1 MEQLLIQLLG
11 NSPVLIAVL
20 IIYSRFDKR
29 CALIEQETSYL
40 KEEVKCLKIL
50 KKK

>member
-1 MEQLLIQLLG
+1 MEQLFIQLLG

-29 CALIEQETSYL
+29 CALIEQQTDML
-40 KEEVKCLKIL
+40 KEEVKCLRKR
-50 KKK
+50 K

>member
-1 MEQLLIQLLG
+1 MEQLFIQLLG

-20 IIYSRFDKR
+20 IIYSRFEKR
-29 CALIEQETSYL
+29 CELIEQQTEIL
-40 KEEVKCLKIL
+40 KEEVKCLR

>member
-1 MEQLLIQLLG
+1 MEQLFIQLLG

-20 IIYSRFDKR
+20 IIYGRFDKR
-29 CALIEQETSYL
+29 CALIEQQTDIL
-40 KEEVKCLKIL
+40 KEEVKCLR

>member
-1 MEQLLIQLLG
+1 MEQLFIQLLG

-29 CALIEQETSYL
+29 CALIEQQTEIL
-40 KEEVKCLKIL
+40 KEEVKCLRKR
-50 KKK
+50 K